1 MKNVA
6 GWNPLCR
13 QEAMTSACPS
23 SNVRIRQFLRFPTVP
38 FLFGVVFVALMGGC
52 RYQKPI
58 DLNSPW
64 LPRQQVWA
72 VAPLANESG
81 VSAVDRLAV
90 SDALVLETASI
101 DGVDVL
107 PLNRTL
113 EAMTA
118 LQIGLNGIPTNE
130 EFQVLIQELGV
141 DAILVGTVI
150 AYDPY
155 QPLRFGASIQ
165 LIEASGQVAQAFDPR
180 SLTMAV
186 SERGVQTGL
195 SGPSPLV
202 QASGIFDAE
211 NHGVLMSLERY
222 AAGRSTHELARSGV
236 GLYLLDMDEFSEFVF
251 HELLDR
257 LLGQAQAHMGS
268 DAAGSIAS
276 GTP

>member
-23 SNVRIRQFLRFPTVP
+23 SNVRNRQFLRFPTVP

-52 RYQKPI
+52 RYQKPV

-165 LIEASGQVAQAFDPR
+165 LIEASGRVSQAFDPR

-195 SGPSPLV
+195 AGPSPLV

-257 LLGQAQAHMGS
+257 LLSQAQAHLGS
-268 DAAGSIAS
+268 DPAGSMAS

>member
-23 SNVRIRQFLRFPTVP
+23 SNVRNRQFLRFPTVP

-52 RYQKPI
+52 RYQKPV

-165 LIEASGQVAQAFDPR
+165 LIEASGRVSQAFDPR

-257 LLGQAQAHMGS
+257 LLSQAQAHLGS
-268 DAAGSIAS
+268 DPAGSMAS

>member
-1 MKNVA
+1 V
-6 GWNPLCR
+6 
-13 QEAMTSACPS
+13 
-23 SNVRIRQFLRFPTVP
+23 VP
-38 FLFGVVFVALMGGC
+38 CLFGVLFVVLMGGC
-52 RYQKPI
+52 QYQKPV

-101 DGVDVL
+101 EGVDVL

-113 EAMTA
+113 EVMTA
-118 LQIGLNGIPTNE
+118 LEIGLEGIPTLE
-130 EFQVLIQELGV
+130 EYQVLIRELGV

-165 LIEASGQVAQAFDPR
+165 LVEASGPIAGGFDPR
-180 SLTMAV
+180 ALTMSV
-186 SERGVQTGL
+186 SEGAVLPGIAG
-195 SGPSPLV
+195 SGPLT

-211 NHGVLMSLERY
+211 NHGVLQDLERY

-257 LLGQAQAHMGS
+257 LLVQASARL
-268 DAAGSIAS
+268 DAGPS
-276 GTP
+276 GAAAELAP